1 MALSSTEA
9 ERNVC
14 TRQRQ
19 KARGCSYISPR
30 DHISHQAL
38 SRLPAVNH
46 IFLHSYTVHIG
57 QGASKHEFSTPP
69 EPQGILAN
77 CPIGKANNEGNF
89 HGSKLT
95 GVKNT
100 LQVFPNILCKTKN
113 SLT

>member
-19 KARGCSYISPR
+19 KAIGYSYISPR

-38 SRLPAVNH
+38 SRLPVANH
-46 IFLHSYTVHIG
+46 IFLRSCTVHIG
-57 QGASKHEFSTPP
+57 HGASKHEFSTPP
-69 EPQGILAN
+69 EPQGILAK
-77 CPIGKANNEGNF
+77 CPTGKANNEGNF
-89 HGSKLT
+89 HGSKFT
-95 GVKNT
+95 GVKNP
-100 LQVFPNILCKTKN
+100 LQVFPNILCKTNN